1 MRKWLTALLA
11 AALLLAAAPPVR
23 AAGPDIAAPSAIL
36 MDAATG
42 TVLYEKNASERL
54 RPASVTKVMTLLLVM
69 EALDTGRIGWDD
81 TVIASEAAC
90 AKGGSQVYLEP
101 GEEMSM
107 DEMLKSVVVSSAN
120 DCATALAEHVA
131 GSESAFVGMMN
142 QRAQEL
148 GLLDTNFVN
157 CTGLDDAPEAA
168 EHLTTA
174 HDIAVISREL
184 LKHDRIR
191 DYTTI
196 WMDTVRGGK
205 FGLSNTNKLVRFYQG
220 TTGLKTGY
228 TSAAGHC
235 LAASAKRDGI
245 ELIAVVLHCTSS
257 ADRFSSAKA
266 LLDYGFANYALVSAE
281 MPEPL
286 QPVPV
291 TLGQK
296 AAVQPE
302 LQQAAPILI
311 EKGLQAAVTRTV
323 TLAERVEAP
332 VAAGQQLGTL
342 TISANGET
350 LAEIPII
357 APEAVAR
364 LTWWELT
371 CRLLRRLCMT
381 AYAQLGPGLTA
392 LAARIAGP
400 ETAEECVNDA
410 LLAAWQA
417 IPPLAPVHLAAYL
430 AKLTRNA
437 ALNRYRAQNAQKRG
451 GSVVAVSLDELAECL
466 PGGESPADRAEAE
479 ALRSA
484 LSAFLRTLPERQRQV
499 FLARYFYALP
509 LSAIAARFSM
519 RENTVKTTL
528 HRTRRRLRDYLE
540 QEELL

>member
-11 AALLLAAAPPVR
+11 AAMLLAAAPPVR

-245 ELIAVVLHCTSS
+245 ELIAVVLHCASS

-266 LLDYGFANYALVSAE
+266 LLDYGFANYENVTPQMSVDAPEAISVSHGTADKVE
-281 MPEPL
+281 LIYSTPTRFLMPKNAAEPL
-286 QPVPV
+286 TSTIELP
-291 TLGQK
+291 QK
-296 AAVQPE
+296 
-302 LQQAAPILI
+302 
-311 EKGLQAAVTRTV
+311 
-323 TLAERVEAP
+323 LAAP
-332 VAAGQQLGTL
+332 VAQGTHLGTVQL
-342 TISANGET
+342 SSGGEVLASFPISA
-350 LAEIPII
+350 
-357 APEAVAR
+357 
-364 LTWWELT
+364 
-371 CRLLRRLCMT
+371 
-381 AYAQLGPGLTA
+381 AQG
-392 LAARIAGP
+392 
-400 ETAEECVNDA
+400 VDA
-410 LLAAWQA
+410 LSF
-417 IPPLAPVHLAAYL
+417 
-430 AKLTRNA
+430 
-437 ALNRYRAQNAQKRG
+437 RYCFGRLVDSLLLYQGDFVQNK
-451 GSVVAVSLDELAECL
+451 
-466 PGGESPADRAEAE
+466 
-479 ALRSA
+479 
-484 LSAFLRTLPERQRQV
+484 
-499 FLARYFYALP
+499 
-509 LSAIAARFSM
+509 
-519 RENTVKTTL
+519 
-528 HRTRRRLRDYLE
+528 
-540 QEELL
+540 